1 MPPRRSTRAGSAKP
15 AEKPATRQAAKPAT
29 KPTPKS
35 AEKPAKAATK
45 TAAKPAKTAEKPAA
59 KSTIRGRSAATTKR
73 LASPENSPPPPA
85 KRSRAAPRIVENGA
99 DAVDEEVEPAPRV
112 KKAPATKKPTQKK
125 PSPVHTQ
132 NRPYFNPLP
141 TPPEHLR
148 PAPLLFVWG
157 TGNFGQFGMGADFL
171 GEYDK
176 PTRNKWVEKNIEEG
190 VFGGS
195 GASLEAVAAGGLH
208 SLFLDEKGTVSFT
221 SSTSQRVWR

>member
-15 AEKPATRQAAKPAT
+15 AEKPATRQAAKPAA
-29 KPTPKS
+29 KPTPKP

-45 TAAKPAKTAEKPAA
+45 AAAKPTKTAEKPPA
-59 KSTIRGRSAATTKR
+59 KSTARGRPAATTKR
-73 LASPENSPPPPA
+73 VASPENSPPPPA

-99 DAVDEEVEPAPRV
+99 DAIDDEVEPAPRL

-132 NRPYFNPLP
+132 DKPYFNPLP
-141 TPPEHLR
+141 TPPAHDR

-176 PTRNKWVEKNIEEG
+176 PTRNKWVEKNIEAG
-190 VFGGS
+190 VFGDT

-208 SLFLDEKGTVSFT
+208 SLFLDEKGVVSFA
-221 SSTSQRVWR
+221 SSTSQRVRR